1 MYDLIQEATVGVLQ
15 VRRISFDFSD
25 GVPFAWNP
33 ANAEFSLTMNAISFI
48 AIAFEKYI
56 VAATKEAIP
65 KIGDAGVAAEADS
78 FLRQE
83 AQHAA
88 AHRQHLRALT
98 AAYPGLQE
106 TVDAVLAL
114 YDELLAAKPLRYH
127 LAYIADLEAAFTPTF
142 KLFLDHEDRLFR
154 PGDERVASLMLWHF
168 TEEVEHRSSALRIYR
183 EFGGEAYRLWV
194 LPSMIR
200 HINRLLTVIADGFN
214 THVPLADREL
224 DARVLLPAAGARR
237 SLGGKVPS
245 LLNGYDFPAEQ
256 YMDFIPKRERRLA
269 GLRILRAQ
277 FPGHDPEH
285 QPLPEFADQWL
296 ARYDAGEPVAQ
307 WYSSAAR

>member
-1 MYDLIQEATVGVLQ
+1 MSILQ
-15 VRRISFDFSD
+15 VRRISFDFSG
-25 GVPFAWNP
+25 GVPFIWNP
-33 ANAEFSLTMNAISFI
+33 ASAEFSLTMNAISFI

-56 VAATKEAIP
+56 VAATKEAMP
-65 KIGDAGVAAEADS
+65 KITDAGVAAEADS

-88 AHRQHLRALT
+88 AHRQHIRALT
-98 AAYPGLQE
+98 TAWPGLQE
-106 TVDAVLAL
+106 TVDEVLAL

-214 THVPLADREL
+214 AHVPLADRQV
-224 DARVLLPAAGARR
+224 DGRVLLPAAGARR
-237 SLGGKVPS
+237 GLGQKLPF
-245 LLNGYDFPAEQ
+245 LLGGYDFPADQ
-256 YMDFIPKRERRLA
+256 PLDFIPKRERRLA
-269 GLRILRAQ
+269 GLRIVRAQ

-285 QPLPEFADQWL
+285 QPLPGFAGQWL
-296 ARYDAGEPVAQ
+296 ARYEAGEPVAQ

>member
-1 MYDLIQEATVGVLQ
+1 VSTLP
-15 VRRISFDFSD
+15 VRHISFDFSD
-25 GVPFAWNP
+25 GVPFTWNP
-33 ANAEFSLTMNAISFI
+33 GSPEFSLTMNAISFI

-56 VAATKEAIP
+56 VAAVKEAIP
-65 KIGDAGVAAEADS
+65 LLTDAAVAAEADS

-88 AHRQHLRALT
+88 AHRQHVRALT
-98 AAYPGLQE
+98 TAWPGLRE
-106 TVDAVLAL
+106 TADGALAL
-114 YDELLAAKPLRYH
+114 YDELLAARPLRYH

-183 EFGGEAYRLWV
+183 ELGGEPYRLRV

-200 HINRLLTVIADGFN
+200 HMNRVLTVIADGFN
-214 THVPLADREL
+214 ACVPLADRQV
-224 DARVLLPAAGARR
+224 DARVLLPSAGVRR
-237 SLGGKVPS
+237 GLGHRVPF
-245 LLNGYDFPAEQ
+245 LLGGYDFPPSQ
-256 YMDFIPKRERRLA
+256 PLDFIPKKERRLA

-285 QPLPEFADQWL
+285 QPLPEFAGRWL
-296 ARYDAGEPVAQ
+296 ARYDAGEPVAR
-307 WYSSAAR
+307 WYSQDSSR